1 MGEGVFVHPTAIVES
16 GQIGEGTRIWAFA
29 HIMAGVSIGKHCNI
43 GDHCFIESGV
53 IVGSNVTL
61 KNGNMLWDGVVLEDG
76 VFLGPQAVFTNDLY
90 PRSPRLAQ
98 AAQKYASRDWLL
110 PTLVQRGA
118 SVGAGAVIVAGSTLG
133 AFCMV
138 GAGAVVTK
146 DVPSHAL
153 VVGNPARQL
162 GWVCQCG
169 QRLDFGGSLAT
180 CPSCSLDYAEREGLV
195 RLQGSR

>member
-110 PTLVQRGA
+110 PTLVQREGCLGRCGGGHRGWQHPRRVLHGRRWGCGDQGRTLTCA
-118 SVGAGAVIVAGSTLG
+118 GGRQPGSSVGLG
-133 AFCMV
+133 LPVWSEV
-138 GAGAVVTK
+138 GLWGESR
-146 DVPSHAL
+146 DVP
-153 VVGNPARQL
+153 
-162 GWVCQCG
+162 
-169 QRLDFGGSLAT
+169 
-180 CPSCSLDYAEREGLV
+180 
-195 RLQGSR
+195 